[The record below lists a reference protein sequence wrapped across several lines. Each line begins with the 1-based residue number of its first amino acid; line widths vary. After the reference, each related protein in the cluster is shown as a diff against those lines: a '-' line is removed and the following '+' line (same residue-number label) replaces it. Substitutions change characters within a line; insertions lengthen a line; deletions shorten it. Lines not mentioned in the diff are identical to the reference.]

1 MDWDQE
7 TDEEYEKC
15 ETWCWE
21 NGSPLEEFLENVS
34 ETLENTASAVMNPEE
49 ALEDMAHGVED
60 VMEDLECWWAERA
73 PETTCAKWER
83 RQAEEDCWQR

>member
-1 MDWDQE
+1 MDWDNE
-7 TDEEYEKC
+7 ADEEYEKC

>member
-1 MDWDQE
+1 MD
-7 TDEEYEKC
+7 
-15 ETWCWE
+15 
-21 NGSPLEEFLENVS
+21 
-34 ETLENTASAVMNPEE
+34 PEE
-49 ALEDMAHGVED
+49 ALEGIADGVED